1 MAMTA
6 IDEEIINSALS
17 NLDIQGDSVCFIS
30 RLPRETL
37 EAIFIR
43 GACDYWS
50 EDEGFFVSTPPSW
63 VNVSYVCSH
72 WRDVALNCA
81 TLWSY
86 LCVMSTRWTEELL
99 SRSKQAPLKLYAN
112 LHREGGMHFLEDVV
126 IHVERIQELRIC
138 IPNDNHLFQ
147 VLSKLSSRAPLLQ
160 KLEIIVDSESYSPKW
175 WPSVPFNGDI
185 PELRSLYLVKCP
197 LPWYSLKLNRL
208 TSLCLCFMH
217 DRSRQTTA
225 DFLATLRCMQDLTYL
240 AVENCLAS
248 AAIFLSSTTFKTFR
262 RFNLPRLS
270 FLYIDAVVSTVVA
283 LFSCVNIPLQTEVIL
298 HCSVEYDSPLDH
310 YALLSS
316 LIAQRLATSEDH
328 VLSSPTIRSLVIAFP
343 PREARI
349 TFSVAER
356 DCDYFLAVEGMAADC
371 DPSDETSADI
381 PLMVNLHDDDPMA
394 AIGTDRSVNRFYC
407 PIPLPNVR
415 SVHVLNPPSPP
426 AFWMHVLGGLPDTRY
441 MKVGRGDMPDLA
453 SVLSLTPRDCTES
466 HPDWDP
472 DQIFAPALEELEL
485 YEIEF
490 QTPVEGDL
498 DPLRVAGVQSL
509 CDALA
514 TRKEPRGRLTMTR
527 CIVRNTDGQVKWFDM
542 EGGWGGGRFRVID
555 LKLESDTGIISN

>member
-50 EDEGFFVSTPPSW
+50 EDEGLVVSTPPSW

-86 LCVMSTRWTEELL
+86 LFIMSSRWTEELL
-99 SRSKQAPLKLYAN
+99 SRSKRAPLKLYAN
-112 LHREGGMHFLEDVV
+112 LHREDGMHFLEDVV
-126 IHVERIQELRIC
+126 IHVERIQELRLWISTDDYAF
-138 IPNDNHLFQ
+138 I
-147 VLSKLSSRAPLLQ
+147 SKLSSRAPLLQ
-160 KLEIIVDSESYSPKW
+160 NLQIIVDSYPSEW
-175 WPSVPFNGDI
+175 WSSVPFNGDT
-185 PELRSLYLVKCP
+185 PELRSLHLVDCP
-197 LPWYSLKLNRL
+197 VSWNSFKLNRL
-208 TSLCLCFMH
+208 TSLCLYFMPA
-217 DRSRQTTA
+217 RSHQTTE

-240 AVENCLAS
+240 AIENSLAS
-248 AAIFLSSTTFKTFR
+248 AAVFLSSTTFKTFQK
-262 RFNLPRLS
+262 FNLPHLS
-270 FLYIDAVVSTVVA
+270 YLHIDAPVSTVIA
-283 LFSCVNIPLQTEVIL
+283 LFSCINIPLQTEVSL
-298 HCSVEYDSPLDH
+298 HCSVEYDSPPLDH

-356 DCDYFLAVEGMAADC
+356 DCDYFFAVAGMGTNCSLPDEK
-371 DPSDETSADI
+371 SDDI
-381 PLMVNLHDDDPMA
+381 PLMVSLHDDDPMA
-394 AIGTDRSVNRFYC
+394 AIGADRSANRFYC

-415 SVHVLNPPSPP
+415 SVHVLNPPSSP
-426 AFWMHVLGGLPDTRY
+426 AFWMHVLSGLPDIRY
-441 MKVGRGDMPDLA
+441 IKVGKGDMPDLA
-453 SVLSLTPRDCTES
+453 SVLSLTPRDCTDS
-466 HPDWDP
+466 HPDRDP
-472 DQIFAPALEELEL
+472 DQIFAPALDELEL
-485 YEIEF
+485 YEIVF
-490 QTPVEGDL
+490 QTTVEGDL
-498 DPLRVAGVQSL
+498 DPLKVAGVQSL

-514 TRKEPRGRLTMTR
+514 TRKEPRGRLTMIR
-527 CIVRNTDGQVKWFDM
+527 CIVRNADGQVKWFDM
-542 EGGWGGGRFRVID
+542 EGGWESGHFRVID
-555 LKLESDTGIISN
+555 LKLESDTGRTISN